1 MLRVGTKPVAYT
13 APGFDLA
20 RTVQRRL
27 GYEHA
32 IKRLVD
38 ILLAG
43 LGLIATSP
51 ISLAIVLAIKWD
63 SPGPAI
69 FVQERVGLNGRVFKF
84 YKFRSMYVNAEQ
96 RLVEV
101 RAHNEVDGPV
111 FKMRHDPRVS
121 PVGKFLRRTSLDEL
135 PQLFNVLK
143 GEMSLVGPRPPLP
156 REVAKYRPAD
166 MIRLSVKPGLTCL
179 WQVSGRSTV
188 GFDQWME
195 YDREYVRRLSPWLD
209 AAILVR
215 TVWAVLSCR
224 GAY

>member
-1 MLRVGTKPVAYT
+1 
-13 APGFDLA
+13 
-20 RTVQRRL
+20 
-27 GYEHA
+27 
-32 IKRLVD
+32 
-38 ILLAG
+38 
-43 LGLIATSP
+43 
-51 ISLAIVLAIKWD
+51 
-63 SPGPAI
+63 
-69 FVQERVGLNGRVFKF
+69 
-84 YKFRSMYVNAEQ
+84 MYVNAEQ
-96 RLVEV
+96 RMVEV
-101 RAHNEVDGPV
+101 RAQNEVDGPV

-121 PVGKFLRRTSLDEL
+121 RVGKFLRRTSLDEL
-135 PQLFNVLK
+135 PQLFNILK

-188 GFDQWME
+188 GFDAWME

-209 AAILVR
+209 AAILIR